1 MCTVIHPGSLSAAK
15 VFRSHIFPG
24 ASDSEAINPAF
35 AGLGS
40 TGTSKFIDEIVN
52 LIDSRRLRSGDL
64 AMRYIYECRQCGR
77 EISRTAHVCRHCGY
91 RGTSLF
97 SIVLAATIALIGIA
111 AIVNSN
117 QPSVQAP
124 VSIVNADQAPDT
136 NKTSTKSG
144 IEPAR
149 QLRKTFAAQFDRKM
163 LEARIESTTKTYGPE
178 DTALLITDSLAGQI
192 RAKKIAAALDFD
204 LLNKLGFK
212 KVVYTNGFEGE
223 IGTTFTWGIP

>member
-1 MCTVIHPGSLSAAK
+1 M
-15 VFRSHIFPG
+15 
-24 ASDSEAINPAF
+24 SD
-35 AGLGS
+35 
-40 TGTSKFIDEIVN
+40 
-52 LIDSRRLRSGDL
+52 
-64 AMRYIYECRQCGR
+64 IYECRQCGR
-77 EISRTAHVCRHCGY
+77 EISRTARVCRHCGY
-91 RGTSLF
+91 RGTSLV
-97 SIVLAATIALIGIA
+97 SIMLAATIALIGIA
-111 AIVNSN
+111 AILNSN

-163 LEARIESTTKTYGPE
+163 FEAHLESTTKTYGAE
-178 DTALLITDSLAGQI
+178 DTTLFITDALAGQI
-192 RAKKIAAALDFD
+192 RAKKMAAALDFD